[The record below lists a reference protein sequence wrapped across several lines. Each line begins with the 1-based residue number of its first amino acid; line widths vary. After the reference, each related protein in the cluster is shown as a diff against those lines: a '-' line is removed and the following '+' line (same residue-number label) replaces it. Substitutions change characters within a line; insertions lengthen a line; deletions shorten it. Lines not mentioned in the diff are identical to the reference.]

1 MYLQDKENLEIVI
14 SKMEEE
20 DRDVKDAAFE
30 LLIIYLYTP
39 KDLKSDEVNKTLIK
53 NWDKLTS
60 IIETDLDE
68 TKQEG
73 DLKQRKE
80 AIEWL
85 SRIQM
90 NL

>member
-1 MYLQDKENLEIVI
+1 MYLQDKGNLEMVI

-53 NWDKLTS
+53 N
-60 IIETDLDE
+60 
-68 TKQEG
+68 
-73 DLKQRKE
+73 
-80 AIEWL
+80 
-85 SRIQM
+85 
-90 NL
+90 